1 MPKKSISTVYQRCQ
15 IIIHS
20 VTEGRKRLETI
31 ASDGH
36 LVLIIEDDDMVRRC
50 LARLIQTRG
59 YMVEAYSSAEEFLL
73 AKHLLAE
80 QVNEPVCLLLDAT
93 LPGMSGLELQHRLT
107 DENCRLPIIFMSA
120 HDEPSVRE
128 QALHHGAIT
137 FLCKPFNA
145 DALWGALE
153 SVSKVLNELTNDD
166 DARSLAK
173 HLELG
178 DGGHHASQQVEHAK
192 K

>member
-1 MPKKSISTVYQRCQ
+1 MPKKSRSTVYKRCQ

-20 VTEGRKRLETI
+20 ATEGRKCLETT
-31 ASDGH
+31 ALDGH

-50 LARLIQTRG
+50 LARLIQARG
-59 YMVEAYSSAEEFLL
+59 YIVEAYSSAEEFLL
-73 AKHLLAE
+73 AK
-80 QVNEPVCLLLDAT
+80 QVNESVCLLLDAT
-93 LPGMSGLELQHRLT
+93 LPGMSGLELQHRLA
-107 DENCRLPIIFMSA
+107 DENCRLPIIFMTA
-120 HDEPSVRE
+120 HDESNVRE
-128 QALHHGAIT
+128 QALHYGAIA

-153 SVSKVLNELTNDD
+153 SVSKVSNKLTNDD
-166 DARSLAK
+166 DARSLAE

-178 DGGHHASQQVEHAK
+178 EGGHHASRQVEHAK